1 MRGLLILR
9 GISFRDGGNSNFEFG
24 SENSVEPQKQAWISH
39 LKLLEQL
46 QTKFDVKTEVL
57 IDTVECNHSH
67 LIKEI
72 FSNFDYKLELQQKLD
87 HNQRMSLKRL
97 VNENLSFMKDFDY
110 LIFSR
115 NDVFLKDQLI
125 DLINPFEEKIK
136 FSFVAEYSWRKFD
149 NKIPRV
155 DDIVFFLPKKFFHIL
170 TFVNIGENNRKF
182 KNSWHDLLWLMMLKD
197 PQIDYDFYVNTYHC
211 SETGYDFNPLY
222 KLVSRPESKKRMSDP
237 NLIYPDDF

>member
-39 LKLLEQL
+39 LKLLEKL

-125 DLINPFEEKIK
+125 DLINPFKKKLSFLLLQNTVGENLIIRFQELMTL
-136 FSFVAEYSWRKFD
+136 FSFYQK
-149 NKIPRV
+149 N
-155 DDIVFFLPKKFFHIL
+155 FF
-170 TFVNIGENNRKF
+170 TF
-182 KNSWHDLLWLMMLKD
+182 
-197 PQIDYDFYVNTYHC
+197 
-211 SETGYDFNPLY
+211 
-222 KLVSRPESKKRMSDP
+222 
-237 NLIYPDDF
+237 